1 VLLAPLVSCG
11 EGSIVRDLLDLSLMI
26 GECDG
31 CSQESL
37 VVRDNGK
44 KRDQSLKVFRGVPY
58 SLDDIG

>member
-11 EGSIVRDLLDLSLMI
+11 EGSIVSDLPDLPLVI

-31 CSQESL
+31 CGLESL
-37 VVRDNGK
+37 VVCDNGK